1 MSEPPICNAVL
12 ALIVG
17 AVAVPV
23 KVGLARG
30 AYIVLMLFPLT
41 SRNDVALIVGAVMVP
56 VAVIF
61 TAVAVPVRAGLARG
75 A

>member
-1 MSEPPICNAVL
+1 MPTPPTCNAVL

-17 AVAVPV
+17 AASVPV
-23 KVGLARG
+23 NVGLARG

-41 SRNDVALIVGAVMVP
+41 SRNDVALMVGADMVP

-61 TAVAVPVRAGLARG
+61 TAVAVPVKAGLARG